1 MSINIIVAKSLNN
14 VIGKDGKIPWHQP
27 EDMACFKELT
37 EGSTVI
43 MGRKTWESLPGKLK
57 NRVNVVVSSNH
68 TIVMLGSKQPDF
80 LFSSLESALERFK
93 FNKNVFIIGG
103 ARLYAEALP
112 LADYMYMTIVKDM
125 VEGDTFFPEWEPN
138 KWRLEYCNTSE
149 NRQMLFKKYRRK

>member
-27 EDMACFKELT
+27 EDLAYFKELT
-37 EGSTVI
+37 AGSTVI

-57 NRVNVVVSSNH
+57 ERDNIVVSSGGLNYWLSLE
-68 TIVMLGSKQPDF
+68 TKPD
-80 LFSSLESALERFK
+80 LVVSSLSLAIK
-93 FNKNVFIIGG
+93 CADKPDIFIIGG

-112 LADYMYMTIVKDM
+112 LVDYLYMTIVKDM
-125 VEGDTFFPEWEPN
+125 VEGDTFFPQWEPN

>member
-14 VIGKDGKIPWHQP
+14 VIGKDGAIPWRQP
-27 EDMACFKELT
+27 EDMAYFKELT

-57 NRVNVVVSSNH
+57 NRENIVLSSEPQ
-68 TIVMLGSKQPDF
+68 TTWDKLSVKPDEIYGF
-80 LFSSLESALERFK
+80 LDLAIEKAKFS
-93 FNKNVFIIGG
+93 NIFIIGG
-103 ARLYAEALP
+103 AQLYKEALP
-112 LADYMYMTIVKDM
+112 LADCLYMTIVKDM
-125 VEGDTFFPEWEPN
+125 VEGDTFFPPWEPN